1 MKPEA
6 TTAATENR
14 PHRRVTVEHMTARA
28 LVEAATFDEAAP
40 GILEAIC
47 EALDWEHGA
56 FWKVDP
62 YTAELRVVETW
73 NSPSNAFPAF
83 EALNRRATFRTGV
96 GLPGRVWA
104 TREPAWISDVAKD
117 SNFPRAAV
125 AAREG
130 LHAAFG
136 FPILLRG
143 DVFGVM
149 EFFSREIRPPDDALL
164 SMLTSVGNQIGL
176 FVDRRRAQDELD
188 QFFRLSLDMLCI
200 VGHDGYFK
208 RVSPAWERV
217 LGYSQEELLSRP
229 YVEFVH
235 PDDRA
240 ATAAEGSKAE
250 GQQVVQFE
258 NRYLHKDG
266 TIRWLLW
273 TSAPYPEQQLMYAAA
288 RDITERKAAEQTLAQ
303 YARDLEDHTARLAQ
317 VVKELEIAKRRAED
331 AAEAKSAFLANM
343 SHEIRTPLNG
353 LLGMTALALQ
363 TKLSAEQRD
372 YLETA
377 KSSGESLLE
386 IINDVLDFAKIE
398 ARRLDLDR
406 AEFGLRDTVGNAAK
420 LLAVRA
426 AEKGIELACHIAPNV
441 PETLLGDEGRLSQV
455 LLNVMGNAVKFTAR
469 GEVVLRAT
477 VGEVGQGAATLNFS
491 VTDTGIGIPPA
502 KQRQIFRA
510 FTQADNSTTRR
521 FGGTGLGL
529 AITLRLVELMGGKLW
544 LESEPGRGS
553 TFYFTATFGVP
564 RDDTRRVPAPRAQA
578 LEALT
583 GLRILVVDDNATNRR
598 ILQEML
604 ESWRMEPVVVGDAQA
619 ALATLRQAAADGRG
633 FDAVIADGQMPDV
646 DGFMLA
652 RRIKKHRQFSG
663 TRILMLTSMAG
674 RGDVARCSRIGVDA
688 HLNKPVT
695 HSDLLEALGG
705 LFGVADAAPEPRPEA
720 EPVQQLR
727 ILVAEDHPVNR
738 KLLTRLLHK
747 RGHAVK
753 AVENGRAAVESITG
767 SPVGRFDAVVMDL
780 QMPELGGIEAAKAI
794 RTHERSTG
802 GHVPIVAL
810 TAHAMPADRE
820 RCLAA
825 GMDGYVSKPVD
836 ADVLFATI
844 EKLDPAGSPARTR
857 ARRAGSG
864 QPLFDED
871 AALAHA
877 GGDRRLLKEV
887 VAVFRSSRPASLRRI
902 TTAIRRQ
909 DAGALREAAHA
920 IKGSLATVGSA
931 GGRAAAAELEQLAD
945 TGQFVEAREAARRLR
960 DRLDQLDT
968 AFAAAGLVKKGRGPG
983 RSARDGA
990 RAVRGTRAHHE
1001 QNPRRRR

>member
-6 TTAATENR
+6 TTVATGNR
-14 PHRRVTVEHMTARA
+14 PHRRVTVEHVTARA
-28 LVEAATFDEAAP
+28 LVEASTFDEAAP
-40 GILEAIC
+40 RILEAIC

-62 YTAELRVVETW
+62 HTAELRVVETW

-104 TREPAWISDVAKD
+104 SREPAWISDVAKD
-117 SNFPRAAV
+117 SNFPRAAG

-143 DVFGVM
+143 DVFGIM
-149 EFFSREIRPPDDALL
+149 EFFSREIRAPDAALL

-208 RVSPAWERV
+208 RVSPAWQHV
-217 LGYSQEELLSRP
+217 LGYSEADLLSRP
-229 YVEFVH
+229 FVEFVH

-240 ATAAEGSKAE
+240 ATVAEASRAE

-273 TSAPYPEQQLMYAAA
+273 TSAPYPEQHLMYAAA

-331 AAEAKSAFLANM
+331 ATEAKSAFLANM

-398 ARRLDLDR
+398 AQRLDLDR
-406 AEFGLRDTVGNAAK
+406 VEFGLRDTVGNAAK

-426 AEKGIELACHIAPNV
+426 AEKGIELACHIAPDV
-441 PETLLGDEGRLSQV
+441 PETLLGDEGRLGQV
-455 LLNVMGNAVKFTAR
+455 LLNVMGNAVKFTAH
-469 GEVVLRAT
+469 GEVVLRVT
-477 VGEVGQGAATLNFS
+477 VGDVGRGTATLNFS

-564 RDDTRRVPAPRAQA
+564 RDDSRTPASGAQA

-583 GLRILVVDDNATNRR
+583 GLRVLVVDDNATNRR

-604 ESWRMEPVVVGDAQA
+604 ESWRMQPVVVADAQA
-619 ALATLRQAAADGRG
+619 ALATLRQATADGRG
-633 FDAVIADGQMPDV
+633 FDVVIADGQMPDV

-652 RRIKKHRQFSG
+652 RRIKKHRRLSG

-674 RGDVARCSRIGVDA
+674 RDDVARCSRIGVDA
-688 HLNKPVT
+688 HLNKPVS

-705 LFGVADAAPEPRPEA
+705 LFGVADAAPEPRPKA
-720 EPVQQLR
+720 EPVRRLR

-747 RGHAVK
+747 RGHTVK

-780 QMPELGGIEAAKAI
+780 QMPELGGLEAAKAI
-794 RTHERSTG
+794 RAHERTAG

-836 ADVLFATI
+836 ADALFATI
-844 EKLDPAGSPARTR
+844 ERLGPPGLPAGTPARGADT
-857 ARRAGSG
+857 A

-887 VAVFRSSRPASLRRI
+887 VAIFRSSRPASLRRI
-902 TTAIRRQ
+902 TIAIRRQ

-920 IKGSLATVGSA
+920 IKGSLATVGSVE
-931 GGRAAAAELEQLAD
+931 GRAAAAELEKLAGA
-945 TGQFVEAREAARRLR
+945 GQFVEATEAARRLR
-960 DRLDQLDT
+960 DRLDQLDA
-968 AFAAAGLVKKGRGPG
+968 AFVAAGLVTRDRRPR
-983 RSARDGA
+983 RSARGAA
-990 RAVRGTRAHHE
+990 RAVRGTRGHHE